1 MIVRKT
7 TALEI
12 SEYWDVRLIYRTGE
26 QLYVCCNPTGKVNWS
41 NCIVFSEGEIKKR
54 KIEIIEYEK
63 GR

>member
-26 QLYVCCNPTGKVNWS
+26 QLYVECNPMGEVNWS
-41 NCIVFSEGEIKKR
+41 NSFVYSEREIKKR
-54 KIEIIEYEK
+54 KIEIIDK
-63 GR
+63 